1 MIDIC
6 QINLTVPPLNKSKP
20 STGKDGYTSPSV
32 IDFFELWLRIID
44 FMRNFIQDHFDM
56 PDKQMENLIGFLRQ
70 NGGKLSKR
78 ALDKEFEAL
87 TDDEVM
93 LLENKYQKVFS

>member
-1 MIDIC
+1 LSNLLDFAAIK
-6 QINLTVPPLNKSKP
+6 QIKAINWKRWLTC
-20 STGKDGYTSPSV
+20 PSV

-87 TDDEVM
+87 TDNEVR